1 MVLYGTSGEIRLK
14 PIVAAL
20 HRPPACRYRPTMADD
35 YNIGFDI
42 LTEAVRR
49 MGAEGI
55 TQGDVLPSLIDFT
68 ATVAIALGGEEA
80 VRACI
85 IRLGD
90 RIKDYHAGIFR
101 VPKN

>member
-1 MVLYGTSGEIRLK
+1 
-14 PIVAAL
+14 
-20 HRPPACRYRPTMADD
+20 MADD

-49 MGAEGI
+49 MGEGI
-55 TQGDVLPSLIDFT
+55 TQSDVLPSLIDFT

-90 RIKDYHAGIFR
+90 RINDYHAGIFP